1 MLDLKSKSLFEADYM
16 VNSRSDRR
24 IYLDHAA
31 TTPLDPRV
39 VEAMLPCIAEAWGNP
54 SSIYAEGR
62 EARKALDAARRSIA
76 ELLGARPAEI
86 IFTSGGSEADNLA
99 LRGIALAARPRGN
112 HIIISQI
119 EHHAVLHTAM
129 ALEKDGFRVT
139 YLPVDG
145 EGFIDAQALEDAI
158 SEDTTLVSIMYAN
171 NEVGTIEP
179 IAELVRM
186 VKAKNPR
193 AFFHTDAVQAAGLLD
208 LNVDRLGVDALS
220 LSAHKFYGPK
230 GVGVLYLRSRTPL
243 LPEIHGG
250 SQEKERRAG
259 TENVAGSVGLAT
271 ALRLAYEEL
280 VERNGHCRA
289 LSERLLA
296 GVPGLIGGAQ
306 VTGPLDPERRLA
318 NSASFCIAGVEGETI
333 LLQLDMA
340 GISASSGSACTS
352 GSLEPS
358 HVLTAMG
365 IATEM
370 ARSSL
375 RLTVGN
381 GNTMDDIECL
391 LEVLPAFVG
400 RLRGLSHHPSR
411 VSHVAG

>member
-1 MLDLKSKSLFEADYM
+1 MLNLKSKCLIESDHML
-16 VNSRSDRR
+16 NTRSDRR

-39 VEAMLPCIAEAWGNP
+39 FEAMLPCLTQSWGNP

-62 EARKALDAARRSIA
+62 EARKALDAARRSVA

-112 HIIISQI
+112 HIVVSQI

-129 ALEKDGFRVT
+129 ALEREGFRVT
-139 YLPVDG
+139 YLPVDT
-145 EGFIDAQALEDAI
+145 EGFVDTKALEEAI
-158 SEDTTLVSIMYAN
+158 GDDTILVSIMYAN
-171 NEVGTIEP
+171 NEVGTVEP
-179 IAELVRM
+179 IADLTRI

-193 AFFHTDAVQAAGLLD
+193 TYVHTDSVQAAGLLD
-208 LNVDRLGVDALS
+208 LNVDRLGIDALS

-230 GVGVLYLRSRTPL
+230 GVGVLYLRGRTPL
-243 LPEIHGG
+243 MTQIHGG

-259 TENVAGSVGLAT
+259 TENVAGCVGLAI
-271 ALRLAYEEL
+271 ALRLAYEEFA
-280 VERNGHCRA
+280 ERNTHCRA

-296 GVPGLIGGAQ
+296 GVPGLIPGSQ

-318 NSASFCIAGVEGETI
+318 NSASFCINGVEGETI

-358 HVLTAMG
+358 HVLIAMG
-365 IATEM
+365 IGTET

-375 RLTVGN
+375 RLTVGTD
-381 GNTMDDIECL
+381 NTMEDIECL
-391 LEVLPAFVG
+391 LQVLPTFVE
-400 RLRGLSHHPSR
+400 RLLGLAHRSGQPSHA
-411 VSHVAG
+411 VG